1 MVGNITRSNI
11 VSVQM
16 NKINKIFLYSF
27 IILISYLNAQAQMSN
42 RREAQLIRQYGFS
55 FYTVADSNSDSIRV
69 LSYLSVPNNV
79 LQFIKNN
86 ENFEAGYEATLSIK
100 EKKGSQLGR
109 KNWVNTL
116 VTNEYLKSV
125 SREIYTIHFAEF
137 KVPVGDYIISAELLD
152 KDSNDSGLRSKELNL
167 SKKKNDIE
175 LYSPFFLDYL
185 SGRWGLNENEIP
197 LFQNFHSD
205 KITRPSVFISGR
217 VKDSPYELEV
227 TVLNVKKKELWKN
240 TFQSETDEGYFHQ
253 RIIIP
258 EEVAKQG
265 LRKRVDIV
273 LKQEGVKK
281 KSSVILAVSREG
293 ISGFIGDISQAIQ
306 NMRYILKDDEWKKLS
321 KSKNEDQETLFLEYW
336 STKDPTPETPDNEL
350 MNEYFSRIN
359 YSNMNFKGYSKGWKT
374 DMGMIYIL
382 FGPPDD
388 LEIYNDPLSRVYSQR
403 WHYYR
408 INKFFD
414 FVDEQG
420 FGDYRLSTPFFRG
433 QSW

>member
-1 MVGNITRSNI
+1 MNKMNK
-11 VSVQM
+11 M
-16 NKINKIFLYSF
+16 NKIILYGFIF
-27 IILISYLNAQAQMSN
+27 LISYLNAQSQMSN
-42 RREAQLIRQYGFS
+42 KGQQALIRQYGFS
-55 FYTVADSNSDSIRV
+55 FYTVADSYSDSIRV

-79 LQFIKNN
+79 LQFIKNDQ
-86 ENFEAGYEATLSIK
+86 NFEAAYEATISLK
-100 EKKGSQLGR
+100 EKKGSQVGR
-109 KNWVNTL
+109 KNWVNKL
-116 VTNEYLKSV
+116 ITNEYLESV

-137 KVPVGDYIISAELLD
+137 KVPIGNYIISMELLD
-152 KDSNDSGLRSKELNL
+152 KDSNNSGLRSKALNL
-167 SKKKNDIE
+167 SKKKSEIE
-175 LYSPFFLDYL
+175 IYSPFFLDYL
-185 SGRWGLNENEIP
+185 PGNWGLNENEIP

-205 KITRPSVFISGR
+205 KIAKPSIFISGR
-217 VKDSPYELEV
+217 VKEAPYELEV
-227 TVLNVKKKELWKN
+227 KVLNVKKKELWKK
-240 TFQSETDEGYFHQ
+240 TFQSETNEGYFHQ

-258 EEVAKQG
+258 EEVANQG

-273 LKQEGVKK
+273 LKQGGVKK
-281 KSSVILAVSREG
+281 KASLVLALSRQG
-293 ISGFIGDISQAIQ
+293 ISGSIGDISQAIQ

-321 KSKNEDQETLFLEYW
+321 KSKDIDQETLFLEYW

-350 MNEYFSRIN
+350 MNEYFSRVN
-359 YSNMNFKGYSKGWKT
+359 YSNVNFKGYSKGWKT

-388 LEIYNDPLSRVYSQR
+388 LDVYDDPLSRVYSQR

-408 INKFFD
+408 LNKFFD

>member
-1 MVGNITRSNI
+1 MKKTTFYIF
-11 VSVQM
+11 
-16 NKINKIFLYSF
+16 IFLF
-27 IILISYLNAQAQMSN
+27 SYLSAQSQMLN
-42 RREAQLIRQYGFS
+42 KRDNNLIRQYGFS
-55 FYTVADSNSDSIRV
+55 FYTVADNMSDSIRV

-79 LQFIKNN
+79 LQFIKNDK
-86 ENFEAGYEATLSIK
+86 NFEAGYEATLSIK

-116 VTNEYLKSV
+116 VTNEYLESISK
-125 SREIYTIHFAEF
+125 EIYTIHFAEF
-137 KVPVGDYIISAELLD
+137 KVPIGNYIISAELLD
-152 KDSNDSGLRSKELNL
+152 KDSNESGLRFKELNL
-167 SKKKNDIE
+167 SKKSSEIE
-175 LYSPFFLDYL
+175 LYSPFFIDYL
-185 SGRWGLNENEIP
+185 SGKWGLNENEIP
-197 LFQNFHSD
+197 LFQNFHTD
-205 KITRPSVFISGR
+205 KITRPSVFISGK
-217 VKDSPYELEV
+217 VKNSPYELDV
-227 TVLNVKKKELWKN
+227 TVLNAKKKELWKK

-258 EEVAKQG
+258 EDVAKQG

-273 LKQEGVKK
+273 LRQEGKK
-281 KSSVILAVSREG
+281 KKKSVILAVSRQG
-293 ISGFIGDISQAIQ
+293 ISGSISDISQAIQ

-321 KSKNEDQETLFLEYW
+321 KSKSDEQETLFLEYW
-336 STKDPTPETPDNEL
+336 TAKDPTPETPNNEL
-350 MNEYFSRIN
+350 MNEYFSRVN
-359 YSNMNFKGYSKGWKT
+359 YSNFNFKGYSQGWKT

-382 FGPPDD
+382 FGPPED
-388 LEIYNDPLSRVYSQR
+388 LEVYNDPISRVYSQR

>member
-1 MVGNITRSNI
+1 MK
-11 VSVQM
+11 
-16 NKINKIFLYSF
+16 KINKI
-27 IILISYLNAQAQMSN
+27 ILLSLVTLFSHLSAQARMSN
-42 RREAQLIRQYGFS
+42 RDQSQLIRQYGFS
-55 FYTVADSNSDSIRV
+55 FYTVADSKSDSIRV

-79 LQFIKNN
+79 LQFIKNDQ
-86 ENFEAGYEATLSIK
+86 NFEAGYEATISIK
-100 EKKGSQLGR
+100 EKKGSQVGR
-109 KNWVNTL
+109 KNWVNKL
-116 VTNEYLKSV
+116 VTDEYLESV

-137 KVPVGDYIISAELLD
+137 KVPVGNYIISMELLD
-152 KDSNDSGLRSKELNL
+152 KDSNNSGLRSKELNL
-167 SKKKNDIE
+167 SKKKSDIE
-175 LYSPFFLDYL
+175 IYSPFFIDYL
-185 SGRWGLNENEIP
+185 SGNWGLNDNEIP

-205 KITRPSVFISGR
+205 KIARPSVFVSGK
-217 VKDSPYELEV
+217 VKESPYELEV
-227 TVLNVKKKELWKN
+227 KVLDAKKKELWKK
-240 TFQSETDEGYFHQ
+240 TFQSETSEGYFHQ

-258 EEVAKQG
+258 EEIAKQG

-281 KSSVILAVSREG
+281 KTSVILALSRQG
-293 ISGFIGDISQAIQ
+293 ISGSIGDISQAIQ

-321 KSKNEDQETLFLEYW
+321 KSKDIDQETLFLEYW
-336 STKDPTPETPDNEL
+336 SAKDPTPETPDNEL
-350 MNEYFSRIN
+350 MNEYFSRVN
-359 YSNMNFKGYSKGWKT
+359 YSNVNFKGYSQGWKT

-388 LEIYNDPLSRVYSQR
+388 LEVYNDPLSRVYSQR